1 VNVLIVSGI
10 WPPDVGGPASHA
22 PELAEYLTGRG
33 HGVEVV
39 TTAESA
45 PTQEAYPVHW
55 TRRRLPRGVRHA
67 DAAMKIARAARRADV
82 VYTTGMLV
90 RSSLGSALAR
100 RPVVMKL
107 TSDPAYERSLRYELF
122 TGNLAEFQRAEG
134 GKLRAL
140 RRINDAALRRAVH
153 LVVPSDA
160 LRQFA
165 IRWGIAPGRVTLLP
179 NPVSAPVRLAPR
191 EELRARHGLG
201 GPTLAFAGRL
211 VPVKSIDV
219 ALRALAQTDGVTLVL
234 AGEGGEAERMR
245 ALAQELGL
253 GKRAR
258 FLGAQPRA
266 AVFELLAAADAAL
279 LSSSWEN
286 FPHMAVEA
294 LAVGTPV
301 ISTNVGGVGEIVRD
315 GVNGLLV
322 EIGDVDGL
330 AAAIKRYLGDEE
342 LQSRLRAATAGSIER
357 FAPDAI
363 YGRLEQILAR
373 AAAR

>member
-22 PELAEYLTGRG
+22 PELAEFLTGRG

-39 TTAESA
+39 TTAESPPA
-45 PTQEAYPVHW
+45 PEPYPVRW
-55 TRRRLPRGVRHA
+55 TNRRLPRGVRHA
-67 DAAMKIARAARRADV
+67 DAALKVARAARGADV

-122 TGNLAEFQRAEG
+122 TGDLDEFQRAAG
-134 GKLRAL
+134 GRMRAL
-140 RRINDAALRRAVH
+140 RRVNDVALRRAAH

-160 LRQFA
+160 LRQLA
-165 IRWGIAPGRVTLLP
+165 IRWGIGSERVTLLP
-179 NPVSAPVRLAPR
+179 NPVAAPARLAPR
-191 EELRARHGLG
+191 DELRARHAFT

-211 VPVKSIDV
+211 VPQKSIDV
-219 ALRALAQTDGVTLVL
+219 ALRALAQTDNVSLVL
-234 AGEGGEAERMR
+234 AGEGGEAERLR

-253 GKRAR
+253 AQRAR
-258 FLGAQPRA
+258 FLGAQRRA
-266 AVFELLAAADAAL
+266 TVFELLAAADAAL
-279 LSSSWEN
+279 LSSRWEN
-286 FPHMAVEA
+286 FPHVVVEA

-301 ISTNVGGVGEIVRD
+301 ISTSVGGVGEIVRD
-315 GVNGLLV
+315 GENGLLV

-330 AAAIKRYLGDEE
+330 AAAVRRYLDDPA
-342 LQSRLRAATAGSIER
+342 LQARLRAAAAASIER

-363 YGRLEQILAR
+363 YGRLEEILVQ
-373 AAAR
+373 AAGR

>member
-22 PELAEYLTGRG
+22 PELAEFLIGRG

-45 PTQEAYPVHW
+45 PAPEPYPVRW
-55 TRRRLPRGVRHA
+55 TDRRLPRGVRHA
-67 DAAMKIARAARRADV
+67 DAALKIARAARRADV

-90 RSSLGSALAR
+90 RSSLASALAR

-122 TGNLAEFQRAEG
+122 SGGLDEFQRAEG
-134 GKLRAL
+134 GKLRVL
-140 RRINDAALRRAVH
+140 RRVNDVALRRAAH

-160 LRQFA
+160 LRQLA
-165 IRWGIAPGRVTLLP
+165 IRWGIEPERVTLLP
-179 NPVSAPVRLAPR
+179 NPVSAPEALAPR
-191 EELRARHGLG
+191 AELRARHGLT

-211 VPVKSIDV
+211 VPQKSIDV
-219 ALRALAQTDGVTLVL
+219 ALRALARADGVTLVL
-234 AGEGGEAERMR
+234 AGEGGEADRMG

-253 GKRAR
+253 GDRAR

-266 AVFELLAAADAAL
+266 TVFELLAAADAAL

-286 FPHMAVEA
+286 FPHMVVEA

-330 AAAIKRYLGDEE
+330 TAAIERYLGDEK
-342 LQSRLRAATAGSIER
+342 LQERLRAATAESIER
-357 FAPDAI
+357 FAPEGI